1 MILSVLAVLAALTA
15 ATPRPEVRNV
25 RISSPKIALSRERAD
40 SEVQL
45 TGQFKVEMSFPKNT
59 VKKPVMRL
67 ACLCEV
73 NGALVANG
81 IFLDRPETSRGM
93 SRSEIQ
99 AAFKDAGLTF
109 PSKEREKFLSDPAQF
124 TPYLAEVSKTVYASA
139 KYGTADLKHGFFR
152 LGRSEKQQPR
162 LLLYRIE
169 VWQNGALAA
178 SFDSS
183 RNGLGNYEI
192 PDDWHV
198 WKKYPQKFKY
208 VDFR

>member
-1 MILSVLAVLAALTA
+1 MILPVLAVLAALTA
-15 ATPRPEVRNV
+15 VTPRAEVRNV
-25 RISSPKIALSRERAD
+25 RISSPKFALSRERAD

-59 VKKPVMRL
+59 AKKPVMRFV
-67 ACLCEV
+67 CLCEV

-93 SRSEIQ
+93 SRSEVQ
-99 AAFKDAGLTF
+99 AAIKGAGLTI

-152 LGRSEKQQPR
+152 LGRSEKLQPR

-183 RNGLGNYEI
+183 RNGLGGYDI

-198 WKKYPQKFKY
+198 WKKYPQKFRY
-208 VDFR
+208 ADVR